1 MTGDDLLEQWSRN
14 SQHIASSID
23 RRLAGLLEIR
33 TSQINGC
40 ASSIDLHALAA
51 RERGETEQRIYLL
64 PAWRDA
70 ACYSPRERAALGWA
84 EALTR
89 LSEAHSYESA
99 YAALKLHF
107 TEEERLRLTLLI
119 ADINGWNRIAAG
131 FAEARAMA
139 A

>member
-1 MTGDDLLEQWSRN
+1 MKGDELLEQWSRN
-14 SQHIASSID
+14 SLLIASGID
-23 RRLAGLLEIR
+23 RRLAGLVEIR

-40 ASSIDLHALAA
+40 AGSIDLHALAA

-84 EALTR
+84 EVLTR
-89 LSEAHSYESA
+89 LSEAHNYA
-99 YAALKLHF
+99 GAHAALKQHF
-107 TEEERLRLTLLI
+107 TEEERLLLTLLV

>member
-40 ASSIDLHALAA
+40 AGSIDLHALAA
-51 RERGETEQRIYLL
+51 RKRGETEQRIYLL

-70 ACYSPRERAALGWA
+70 ACYSPRERAALAWA
-84 EALTR
+84 EVLTR
-89 LSEAHSYESA
+89 LQAHSYESA
-99 YAALKLHF
+99 HAALKQHF
-107 TEEERLRLTLLI
+107 TEEERLRLTLLV